1 MVSGDFVAWAT
12 SKDMEARK
20 VKAGILSDFARKS
33 TLDNPDFQRQV
44 NPDYIQ
50 ALKEAAPKTSL
61 LIWQNPLWPEVG
73 DDLGLDLEQVFTGS
87 QPDIKS
93 ALDDAA
99 NQAQEVVQR

>member
-1 MVSGDFVAWAT
+1 MSGDFVAWAT

-33 TLDNPDFQRQV
+33 TLDNPDFQKQV

-50 ALKEAAPKTSL
+50 ALKDTAPKTSL

-99 NQAQEVVQR
+99 SQAQEVVQR